1 MSTSKKHD
9 SGAAEGARRATE
21 QSPESSAAGSGRS
34 SSRRKVSVILE
45 LLRGADLE
53 TTSRKYR
60 ITASTLTQW
69 RERFLEAGE
78 AGLKSRGVD
87 VEDEEKRRLKSVV
100 ANVSVEV
107 ELLREKI
114 ARLEGFGLLEVEAMS
129 HTISPSS
136 NKPYGVARLGS
147 WRRGDWRV
155 RVTTRPC
162 IAGGTHGVT
171 RSEGLND
178 SLTRNWFSRFAS

>member
-1 MSTSKKHD
+1 
-9 SGAAEGARRATE
+9 
-21 QSPESSAAGSGRS
+21 
-34 SSRRKVSVILE
+34 VSVILE

-78 AGLKSRGVD
+78 AGLKSREVD

-114 ARLEGFGLLEVEAMS
+114 ARLEGNRPLAFWKS
-129 HTISPSS
+129 
-136 NKPYGVARLGS
+136 KP
-147 WRRGDWRV
+147 
-155 RVTTRPC
+155 
-162 IAGGTHGVT
+162 
-171 RSEGLND
+171 
-178 SLTRNWFSRFAS
+178 